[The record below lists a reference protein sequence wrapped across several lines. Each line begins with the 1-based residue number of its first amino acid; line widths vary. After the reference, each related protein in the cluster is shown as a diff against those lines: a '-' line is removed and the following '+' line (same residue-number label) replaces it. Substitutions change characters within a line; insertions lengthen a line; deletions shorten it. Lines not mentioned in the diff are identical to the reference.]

1 MIVSF
6 FRLLLLCVITVACGS
21 SVMAQ
26 RGGTSGELDLLRRDD
41 IRQQLGL
48 SELQVEKITDIQKN
62 STPGTEFFA
71 PYLERMKGKPPEE
84 AAKIREELNAA
95 VATERLKFQA
105 KAADVLTDVQRK
117 SLRSIFI
124 SQAGARALSDPR
136 IADELGLTDEQ
147 KASLAKL
154 TEERRDASRNV
165 SFGSSDDAREK
176 FEQEWTGKF
185 LAVLTPEQKKTWD
198 SQAAPVAVAAGPSG
212 TQAAMQAPGSS
223 SASGAST
230 PGAAVP
236 SDQPPEGVAAVS
248 SFGSDVE
255 ASDGT
260 KIVEKFSFNFQYAP
274 WEQVLKDFATAAGYT
289 LDLNVVP
296 TGTFSHLDSNSYTAS
311 ETLDIMNGY
320 LLRKGFAL
328 LRNDGFLVCLDAS
341 KGGIPATLIP
351 DVSIEELANV
361 GDHEIVRIELTVENV
376 DVAVMAQEVETLLGP
391 LGKMSAFTQTG
402 TLIIADSGDNLRRIN
417 NFITKSV
424 SRKKPDDLVFKSYP
438 ITNLAS
444 EEAEFMLLAQFGMRQ
459 GAVNVSAS
467 NDSRGG
473 SSRSSSPSSNT
484 TAPQLQVMADLR
496 TNSLFVTGTVKQH
509 ELVVEILKAIDVE
522 ETPGMAQYRNSG
534 PYLRVYSVSGVD
546 AREITKSLD
555 SMMPGVVINED
566 GRAGRIHI
574 WATAKQH
581 EQVEEWIRMF
591 DGGGGSGT
599 VAVIPLMK
607 MDPLSA
613 AATLRSLFLSEG
625 SGAPTIETDLYS
637 RVLIIRGSAEQ
648 VTQIKTVLAQLG
660 EDGSGRRTAGEGG
673 PIRRY
678 NLMGRSP
685 DEFLDFLQQSW
696 KSSEPNTIRVVVPRQ
711 QGPIKELKTPS
722 GTLPGSQASPGN
734 NQRRSNEDSTTMA
747 RPQGFGQRDASNYL
761 TASVLQDEQ
770 SAVTAV
776 ADPQTTGDQL
786 TTGDRQTTGDPQIT
800 GEQAIPGKGEEIRIL
815 VNGDELILMSNDEE
829 ALDKM
834 EGMMDM
840 LQQTLP
846 YRTTWTVF
854 YLQASDATETAAM
867 LEQLFPNT
875 TVSNTS
881 STGGFSM
888 GNMFSPITDTVS
900 SLTGLSG
907 LGASPQSLRIIPDVR
922 SNSLFVTGP
931 EMVIQEMEQV
941 LRVLD
946 SNEIPESLRDMQPR
960 TIEVKYADIDDVT
973 KIVNDV
979 FKTYTEPP
987 AAARQQ
993 QNNPF
998 AALMG
1003 GGGKGGD
1010 AASQVRMTVGVE
1022 RQTSTLIISSSESI
1036 FTQVQAVVQDL
1047 DQSALRANRSI
1058 RVVPLKNADASLV
1071 QQTLSSLFPRISAS
1085 STSSSSSGGN
1095 SAPSSPAPES
1105 SSSNR
1110 GSSQQD
1116 AFQQMMQDRMR
1127 QQMGGGGRSST
1138 GGFQGGDRG
1147 GFPGFGGRG
1156 GR

>member
-6 FRLLLLCVITVACGS
+6 CRLLLLCVVTVVCSNLA
-21 SVMAQ
+21 MAQ

-48 SELQVEKITDIQKN
+48 SELQIEKITDIQKN

-105 KAADVLTDVQRK
+105 KAADVLTDAQRK
-117 SLRSIFI
+117 GLRSVYI

-136 IADELGLTDEQ
+136 IADELGLTDDQ
-147 KASLAKL
+147 KASLVKL

-185 LAVLTPEQKKTWD
+185 LAVLTPEQRKTWD
-198 SQAAPVAVAAGPSG
+198 AQATPVAVASGQAGS
-212 TQAAMQAPGSS
+212 QAGSAMQSPGSAAAGTSAPG
-223 SASGAST
+223 T
-230 PGAAVP
+230 PVP
-236 SDQPPEGVAAVS
+236 GDQPPEGVAAVS

-296 TGTFSHLDSNSYTAS
+296 PGTFSHLDSNSYTAS

-351 DVSIEELANV
+351 DVSIEELAKV
-361 GDHEIVRIELTVENV
+361 GDHEIVRIELSVENV

-438 ITNLAS
+438 VTNLAS

-467 NDSRGG
+467 NDGRGG
-473 SSRSSSPSSNT
+473 SSRSSSSQSNSN
-484 TAPQLQVMADLR
+484 APQLQVMADLR

-509 ELVVEILKAIDVE
+509 ELVEEILKAIDVE

-625 SGAPTIETDLYS
+625 TGAPTIETDLYS

-722 GTLPGSQASPGN
+722 GPLPGSQASPGD

-747 RPQGFGQRDASNYL
+747 RPQGFGQREASNYL

-770 SAVTAV
+770 SEVTAAAV
-776 ADPQTTGDQL
+776 PQTAETDAANLQSA
-786 TTGDRQTTGDPQIT
+786 
-800 GEQAIPGKGEEIRIL
+800 GEQVSPGKGEEIRIL

-960 TIEVKYADIDDVT
+960 TIEVKYADIDDVS

-979 FKTYTEPP
+979 FKTYTEAP

-1003 GGGKGGD
+1003 GGGRGND
-1010 AASQVRMTVGVE
+1010 AASQVRMTVGVD

-1036 FTQVQAVVQDL
+1036 FNQVQAVVQDL

-1058 RVVPLKNADASLV
+1058 RVVPLKNADASIV

-1085 STSSSSSGGN
+1085 TTSSPSSGSGSAPSSSSSEN
-1095 SAPSSPAPES
+1095 SSGSRS
-1105 SSSNR
+1105 
-1110 GSSQQD
+1110 SSQQD

-1127 QQMGGGGRSST
+1127 QQMGGATGGRSST
-1138 GGFQGGDRG
+1138 GGFPGGGRG
-1147 GFPGFGGRG
+1147 GFQGFGGRG